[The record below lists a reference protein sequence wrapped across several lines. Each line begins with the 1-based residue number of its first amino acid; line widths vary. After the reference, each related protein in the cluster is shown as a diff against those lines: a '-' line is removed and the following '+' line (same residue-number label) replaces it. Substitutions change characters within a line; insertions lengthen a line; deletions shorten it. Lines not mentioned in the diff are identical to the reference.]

1 MQMHNMSCTY
11 YSHTVFFIQYNS
23 KLTFLAAQLT
33 NHILSSTKHF
43 DLSLVSIQHFI
54 ADVLLQPSIR
64 SCRTDRG
71 NLQAVQNKMSPFSG
85 SLSTWICSSDRFDPA
100 RCNTTQVLSTYTFA
114 IFASSIFL
122 VLRGFA
128 RM

>member
-1 MQMHNMSCTY
+1 MHG
-11 YSHTVFFIQYNS
+11 HVVFFIQYNS
-23 KLTFLAAQLT
+23 KLTFLARQLT

-54 ADVLLQPSIR
+54 ADVLIQPSIR

-85 SLSTWICSSDRFDPA
+85 SLST
-100 RCNTTQVLSTYTFA
+100 
-114 IFASSIFL
+114 
-122 VLRGFA
+122 
-128 RM
+128 